1 LVLNVKIYSVNDKSP
16 LDKNKINKIRMFG
29 VRVSAVYVV
38 EKNVKV
44 SSSYVFIN

>member
-1 LVLNVKIYSVNDKSP
+1 
-16 LDKNKINKIRMFG
+16 MFG